1 MKNYFAFNCNIAPA
15 GGRRNYQFLFKSPG
29 TLKEGDLADAIE
41 RSAGQTLWPDGIAI
55 VCIESEVKEL
65 TGALKASSGLKQA
78 MERLSDKISLCICS
92 IDSAGKILFHKAVRN
107 AVSRD
112 KEQLRSASSQIFSAG
127 LQMLF
132 SAHHVLVSA
141 PPGFTFVKPSGERS
155 TQFLRAEDALN
166 EIENVQ
172 FLSLALM
179 SKVKKREAEVKSAIE
194 VIYIDSMAIASVAYA
209 LRDLY
214 CTFFSVPSPRVV
226 SFHSHDGLK
235 DVDFPQLGTS
245 FCIISASSS
254 MRLQKLWLEKSRCHP
269 AEVVT
274 LLTMSTAENASDAL
288 FAIPNGFSGTGN
300 PEALR
305 DIRMAGERFAP
316 EELLPKKILLRRKI
330 HFINDD
336 ANHCSELFTG
346 GAALTVQGRGPIAT
360 SKVRPIF
367 INGAAL
373 AEHRKFKDFLLRLLE
388 QNVPAST
395 KAIVHQ
401 DDASSLAI
409 AQYCASE
416 LQRIT
421 GASAPLPV
429 IPQSRIDQVDQE
441 IHKTGA
447 LLIIGAVVGR
457 GTKLLSISRDLR
469 PKHTGARV
477 YIIGAQISETKAQAV
492 TLMRNLE
499 FSATQSSILIFT
511 FASAAIGASLPVSYR
526 AEADAIAK
534 LRLESVGAGV
544 SGRLAV
550 ISGSPDGVTAD
561 AVLPSGSNLDTKQ
574 SLRPDFAFWS
584 FKYDQREQNTPA
596 VLLTVAAILQN
607 ARESTTMQNVN
618 RLGTEAFQQVVLDP
632 ENFGRY
638 NDGVIQ
644 AAILRAALPG
654 ELDYSSEAESSKY
667 MLDLLSK
674 VFAQSALPQGEAAA
688 DFALAYYL
696 GRLKLTREHSQ
707 KLVEQ
712 VQGELAADT
721 PLNKLLRLLLKIES
735 PADEAE
741 LPPDF

>member
-1 MKNYFAFNCNIAPA
+1 MKNYFAFNCNIAPT

-41 RSAGQTLWPDGIAI
+41 RSAGQVLWPDGIAI
-55 VCIESEVKEL
+55 VCIQSEVA
-65 TGALKASSGLKQA
+65 ALLSALGTSSGLKQA
-78 MERLSDKISLCICS
+78 MARLSDKISLCVCS
-92 IDSAGKILFHKAVRN
+92 TDSAGKILFNKAVRN
-107 AVSRD
+107 AVSQD
-112 KEQLRSASSQIFSAG
+112 KEQLSFASDRIFSAG
-127 LQMLF
+127 LQTLF

-179 SKVKKREAEVKSAIE
+179 SKVKKREAELKSPIE

-214 CTFFSVPSPRVV
+214 CTLFKVPSPRVV
-226 SFHSHDGLK
+226 SFHSHNGFK

-245 FCIISASSS
+245 LCIISASSS
-254 MRLQKLWLEKSRCHP
+254 MRLQKLWLEKTCCHP

-274 LLTMSTAENASDAL
+274 LLTMSSAENASDAL
-288 FAIPNGFSGTGN
+288 FAIPNGCADIGLTDG
-300 PEALR
+300 LR
-305 DIRMAGERFAP
+305 DIRMSGERFAP
-316 EELLPKKILLRRKI
+316 EEVLPKKILLRRKI
-330 HFINDD
+330 HFVNED

-346 GAALTVQGRGPIAT
+346 GAALTVQGRGPIPT

-367 INGAAL
+367 IDGAAL
-373 AEHRKFKDFLLRLLE
+373 AAHERFKVFLLRVLE

-401 DDASSLAI
+401 EDASSLAI

-421 GASAPLPV
+421 GAAAQLPL
-429 IPQSRIDQVDQE
+429 ISQSQIDQAEQE

-447 LLIIGAVVGR
+447 LLIIAAVVGR

-477 YIIGAQISETKAQAV
+477 YIIGTQISETNAQAV
-492 TLMRNLE
+492 TLRRNLE

-511 FASAAIGASLPVSYR
+511 FASVAIGASLPVAYR

-534 LRLESVGAGV
+534 LRLESVDAGV
-544 SGRLAV
+544 SGRLALV
-550 ISGSPDGVTAD
+550 SGTPNGVTAD
-561 AVLPSGSNLDTKQ
+561 AVLPSGTNLETKQ
-574 SLRPDFAFWS
+574 SLRPDFAFWN
-584 FKYDQREQNTPA
+584 FKYDANLQNTPA

-607 ARESTTMQNVN
+607 ARESATMQNVY
-618 RLGTEAFQQVVLDP
+618 RLRTEAFQQVVLDP

-654 ELDYSSEAESSKY
+654 ELDYSSEVESSKF
-667 MLDLLSK
+667 MLDLLTK
-674 VFAQSALPQGEAAA
+674 IFLQSALPQGEAAA
-688 DFALAYYL
+688 DFALSYYL
-696 GRLKLTREHSQ
+696 GRLKLTREHSNE
-707 KLVEQ
+707 LIEQ
-712 VQGELAADT
+712 VKQELAADT
-721 PLNKLLRLLLKIES
+721 QLNRLLRLLLKIEM
-735 PADEAE
+735 PAEDAE
-741 LPPDF
+741 FPDKF

>member
-1 MKNYFAFNCNIAPA
+1 MKNYFTFSCNIAPT
-15 GGRRNYQFLFKSPG
+15 GSRRNYQFLFKSPG

-41 RSAGQTLWPDGIAI
+41 SSAGQILWPDGIAI
-55 VCIESEVKEL
+55 VCVQSEVVAL
-65 TGALKASSGLKQA
+65 TSALRGSSGLKQA
-78 MERLSDKISLCICS
+78 IARLSDKISLCVCS
-92 IDSAGKILFHKAVRN
+92 VDSAGNILFNKAVHN
-107 AVSRD
+107 AVDED
-112 KEQLRSASSQIFSAG
+112 KGHLRSASSQIFSAG
-127 LQMLF
+127 LRTLF

-141 PPGFTFVKPSGERS
+141 PPGFTFVKPSGDRS

-179 SKVKKREAEVKSAIE
+179 SKVKKREADVKSPIE

-214 CTFFSVPSPRVV
+214 CAFFDVPSPRVV

-245 FCIISASSS
+245 LCIISASSS
-254 MRLQKLWLEKSRCHP
+254 MRLQQRWLEKSRCHP
-269 AEVVT
+269 SEVVT
-274 LLTMSTAENASDAL
+274 LLTMSNAENSSDAL
-288 FAIPNGFSGTGN
+288 FAIASELSATTLPDG
-300 PEALR
+300 LR

-330 HFINDD
+330 HFINED
-336 ANHCSELFTG
+336 ADNCSELFTG
-346 GAALTVQGRGPIAT
+346 GVALTVQGRGPIPT
-360 SKVRPIF
+360 SKVRPLF
-367 INGAAL
+367 MNGAAL
-373 AEHRKFKDFLLRLLE
+373 GEHPKFKEFLVKHLE
-388 QNVPAST
+388 QSVPAST

-409 AQYCASE
+409 ALQCAVE

-421 GASAPLPV
+421 GASAPLPL
-429 IPQSRIDQVDQE
+429 IAQSRIDHADQE

-447 LLIIGAVVGR
+447 LLIIAAVVGR

-492 TLMRNLE
+492 TLKRNLE
-499 FSATQSSILIFT
+499 FSATQSSIQVVA
-511 FASAAIGASLPVSYR
+511 FASVAIGASLPLAYR

-534 LRLESVGAGV
+534 LRLESVGTGV

-550 ISGSPDGVTAD
+550 VSGTPEGVAAD
-561 AVLPSGSNLDTKQ
+561 AVLPSGSSLETKQ

-584 FKYDQREQNTPA
+584 FAYDEHALNTPA
-596 VLLTVAAILQN
+596 VILTVAAILQN
-607 ARESTTMQNVN
+607 ARESATMKNVH

-667 MLDLLSK
+667 MLDLLTK
-674 VFAQSALPQGEAAA
+674 VFVQSALPQGEAAA

-707 KLVEQ
+707 KLIEQ
-712 VQGELAADT
+712 VQGALAAVT
-721 PLNKLLRLLLKIES
+721 PLNKLLRLLLKIDA
-735 PADEAE
+735 PAEDAE
-741 LPPDF
+741 LPPGF

>member
-1 MKNYFAFNCNIAPA
+1 VKNYFTFSCNIAPA

-55 VCIESEVKEL
+55 VCIEAEVDELSE
-65 TGALKASSGLKQA
+65 ALKLSSGLRQA
-78 MERLSDKISLCICS
+78 MERLANKISLCVCS
-92 IDSAGKILFHKAVRN
+92 VDSGGKILFSKAVRN
-107 AVSRD
+107 AVSQD
-112 KEQLRSASSQIFSAG
+112 KEQLHGASDRIFSTG

-141 PPGFTFVKPSGERS
+141 PPGFSFVKPSGERS
-155 TQFLRAEDALN
+155 TQFLRTEDALN

-179 SKVKKREAEVKSAIE
+179 SKVKRREAELKSHIE
-194 VIYIDSMAIASVAYA
+194 VIFIDSMAIASVAYA

-214 CTFFSVPSPRVV
+214 CSFFNAPSPRVV

-235 DVDFPQLGTS
+235 DVDFPQFGTS
-245 FCIISASSS
+245 LCIISASSS

-274 LLTMSTAENASDAL
+274 LLTMSNAQNAADAL
-288 FAIPNGFSGTGN
+288 FAIDNGSQGPSMAAG
-300 PEALR
+300 LR
-305 DIRMAGERFAP
+305 DIRMTGERFAP
-316 EELLPKKILLRRKI
+316 EELLPKKILLRREI
-330 HFINDD
+330 HFVNVE

-346 GAALTVQGRGPIAT
+346 GTALTVQGRGPIAT

-367 INGAAL
+367 INGEAL
-373 AEHRKFKDFLLRLLE
+373 AQHEVFKHFLMKILE

-409 AQYCASE
+409 AHYCAAE
-416 LQRIT
+416 LQRTT
-421 GASAPLPV
+421 GASAPLPL
-429 IPQSRIDQVDQE
+429 ISQSQIDQADQA

-447 LLIIGAVVGR
+447 LLIIAGVVGR

-492 TLMRNLE
+492 TLKRNLE

-511 FASAAIGASLPVSYR
+511 FASAAIGASLPISYR
-526 AEADAIAK
+526 AEAEAITN
-534 LRLESVGAGV
+534 LRLESVGGGLA
-544 SGRLAV
+544 GRLAA
-550 ISGSPDGVTAD
+550 ISGSPEGVTAS
-561 AVLPSGSNLDTKQ
+561 AVLPSGSSLETKQ
-574 SLRPDFAFWS
+574 SLRPDFAFWK
-584 FKYDQREQNTPA
+584 FKYEDREHNTPA

-607 ARESTTMQNVN
+607 ARESTTMPNAH

-654 ELDYSSEAESSKY
+654 ELDYSSEVESSKY

-674 VFAQSALPQGEAAA
+674 VFTQSVLPQGEAAA

-696 GRLKLTREHSQ
+696 GRLRLTSEHSQ
-707 KLVEQ
+707 GLVEQ
-712 VQGELAADT
+712 VRSEIADDT
-721 PLNKLLRLLLKIES
+721 PLNKLLRLLLKIDT
-735 PADEAE
+735 PAAEAE
-741 LPPDF
+741 LPPGF